1 MVKDKERI
9 LDIAGRLG
17 VTTAADVEAVGIS
30 RNHLYELCKAGKIER
45 TARGLYRIPG
55 ALSTEH
61 GALIEVAK
69 RVPKGVICLLSALR
83 FHDLTTQIPHEVWV
97 TVPRGSWR
105 PQMDYPPLN
114 LTYVSGESYA
124 FGIREHMVQGIAI
137 KVYTPAKTVA
147 DCFKFRNK
155 VGLDV
160 AIESLREVWWSRLA
174 SVDELTEAAN
184 VCRVFRV
191 MRPYLE
197 ATV

>member
-9 LDIAGRLG
+9 LEIAGRLG
-17 VTTAADVEAVGIS
+17 VTTAADVQSAGIS

-61 GALIEVAK
+61 GVLIEVAK
-69 RVPKGVICLLSALR
+69 RVPKGVVCLLSALR
-83 FHDLTTQIPHEVWV
+83 FHDLTTQISHEVWI
-97 TVPRGSWR
+97 TVPRGGWR

-114 LTYVSGESYA
+114 LTYVSGEAYA
-124 FGIREHMVQGIAI
+124 FGIREHAVQGIAV

-160 AIESLREVWWSRLA
+160 AIEALREAWRSRLA
-174 SVDELTEAAN
+174 SMDDLAEAAK
-184 VCRVFRV
+184 VCRVFAV

>member
-1 MVKDKERI
+1 MKDKDRI
-9 LDIAGRLG
+9 LEIAGRLG
-17 VTTAADVEAVGIS
+17 VTTAADLEAVGIS

-61 GALIEVAK
+61 GVLIEVAK
-69 RVPKGVICLLSALR
+69 RVPKGVVCLLSALR
-83 FHDLTTQIPHEVWV
+83 FHDLTTQNPHEVWI
-97 TVPRGSWR
+97 TVPRGGWR
-105 PQMDYPPLN
+105 PRMDYPPLN
-114 LTYVSGESYA
+114 LTYVSGKSYT
-124 FGIREHMVQGIAI
+124 FGIREHTVQGIAI

-160 AIESLREVWWSRLA
+160 AIEALREVWRSRLA
-174 SVDELTEAAN
+174 SMDELTEAAN
-184 VCRVFRV
+184 VCRVFTV

>member
-9 LDIAGRLG
+9 LEIAGRLG
-17 VTTAADVEAVGIS
+17 VTTAADVEAGGIS

-45 TARGLYRIPG
+45 TARGHYRIPG

-61 GALIEVAK
+61 GVLIEVAK
-69 RVPKGVICLLSALR
+69 RVPKGVFCLLSALS
-83 FHDLTTQIPHEVWV
+83 FHGLTTQIPYDVWI
-97 TVPRGSWR
+97 TVPRGGWR

-114 LTYVSGESYA
+114 LTYASGESYA
-124 FGIREHMVQGIAI
+124 FGIREHTVQGVVI
-137 KVYTPAKTVA
+137 KIYTPAKTVA

-160 AIESLREVWWSRLA
+160 AIEALREVWRSRLA
-174 SVDELTEAAN
+174 SMDDLAEAAS
-184 VCRVFRV
+184 VCRVFTV

-197 ATV
+197 AIV

>member
-61 GALIEVAK
+61 GVLIEVAK

>member
-9 LDIAGRLG
+9 LEIAGRLG

-61 GALIEVAK
+61 GVLIEVAK
-69 RVPKGVICLLSALR
+69 RVPKGVVCLLSALR
-83 FHDLTTQIPHEVWV
+83 FHDLTTQNPHEVWI
-97 TVPRGSWR
+97 TVPRGGWR

-114 LTYVSGESYA
+114 LTYMSGESYA
-124 FGIREHMVQGIAI
+124 FGIREHMVQGIAV

-160 AIESLREVWWSRLA
+160 AIEALREVWRSHLA
-174 SVDELTEAAN
+174 GMDDLAEAAK
-184 VCRVFRV
+184 VCRVFTV

-197 ATV
+197 SAV

>member
-9 LDIAGRLG
+9 LKIAGRLG

-61 GALIEVAK
+61 GVLIEVAK
-69 RVPKGVICLLSALR
+69 RVPKGVVCLLSALR
-83 FHDLTTQIPHEVWV
+83 FHDLTTQNPHEVWI
-97 TVPRGSWR
+97 TVPRGGWR
-105 PQMDYPPLN
+105 PHMDYPPLN
-114 LTYVSGESYA
+114 LTYVSGESYT
-124 FGIREHMVQGIAI
+124 FGIREHTVQGIAI

-160 AIESLREVWWSRLA
+160 AIEALREVWRTRLA
-174 SVDELTEAAN
+174 SMDDLAEAAN
-184 VCRVFRV
+184 VCRVFTV

-197 ATV
+197 SAV

>member
-9 LDIAGRLG
+9 LEIAGRLG

-45 TARGLYRIPG
+45 SARGLYRIPG

-61 GALIEVAK
+61 GVLIEVAK

-83 FHDLTTQIPHEVWV
+83 FHDLTTQNPHEVWI
-97 TVPRGSWR
+97 TVPRGGWR
-105 PQMDYPPLN
+105 PQMDYPLLN

-124 FGIREHMVQGIAI
+124 FGIREHIVQGIAI

-160 AIESLREVWWSRLA
+160 AIEALREVWRTRLA
-174 SVDELTEAAN
+174 GMDDLAEAAK
-184 VCRVFRV
+184 VCRVFTV

-197 ATV
+197 SAL

>member
-1 MVKDKERI
+1 VKDKDRI
-9 LDIAGRLG
+9 LEIAGRLG
-17 VTTAADVEAVGIS
+17 VTTASG
-30 RNHLYELCKAGKIER
+30 CKIER

-61 GALIEVAK
+61 GVLIEVAK
-69 RVPKGVICLLSALR
+69 RVPKGVVCLLSALR
-83 FHDLTTQIPHEVWV
+83 FHDLTTQNPHEVWI
-97 TVPRGSWR
+97 TVPRGGWR

-114 LTYVSGESYA
+114 LTYVSGKSYT
-124 FGIREHMVQGIAI
+124 FGIREHTVQGIAI

-160 AIESLREVWWSRLA
+160 AIEALREVWRSRLA
-174 SVDELTEAAN
+174 SMDELTEAAN
-184 VCRVFRV
+184 VCRVFTV

>member
-9 LDIAGRLG
+9 LEIAGRLG

-45 TARGLYRIPG
+45 SARGLYRIPG

-61 GALIEVAK
+61 GVLIEVAK

-83 FHDLTTQIPHEVWV
+83 FHDLTTQNPHEVWI
-97 TVPRGSWR
+97 TVPRGGWR
-105 PQMDYPPLN
+105 PQMDYPLLN

-124 FGIREHMVQGIAI
+124 FGIREHIVQGIAI

-160 AIESLREVWWSRLA
+160 AIEALREVWRSRLT
-174 SVDELTEAAN
+174 SMDELTEAAN
-184 VCRVFRV
+184 VCRVFTV